1 MLVSGKL
8 DKRFKLNGVINV
20 KVEQFGDSYFAS
32 WQGATGVG
40 PTENEAVAHL
50 RAAIADRFLILK
62 DDLENLNSKER
73 AEFEAM
79 QEKIT
84 KCEL

>member
-1 MLVSGKL
+1 MLMGGKL
-8 DKRFKLNGVINV
+8 DKGFKLNSVIDV

-40 PTENEAVAHL
+40 PTESEAVAHL
-50 RAAIADRFLILK
+50 RRAIADRFLILK
-62 DDLENLNSKER
+62 DNLENLNDKEQ
-73 AEFEAM
+73 AEVEVM

-84 KCEL
+84 KCGL